1 METEKMDIQFE
12 HETSEECEMSLQDNE
27 NTIDK
32 PEKENKPPRS
42 FLIKLALA
50 LTKGLGSSIEILE
63 LDWIRHKI
71 K

>member
-27 NTIDK
+27 NTIDI

-50 LTKGLGSSIEILE
+50 LTKTTPDKLLINLFLIPS
-63 LDWIRHKI
+63 
-71 K
+71 